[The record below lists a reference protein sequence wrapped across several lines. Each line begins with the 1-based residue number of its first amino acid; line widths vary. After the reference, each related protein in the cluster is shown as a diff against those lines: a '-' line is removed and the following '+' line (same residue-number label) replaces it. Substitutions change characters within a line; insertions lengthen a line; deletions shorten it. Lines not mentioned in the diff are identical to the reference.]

1 MRRYYSRAT
10 GWVGPW
16 VCAFALASPLAVA
29 HDNGDDE
36 SPQPGVAAYCD
47 YAWGA
52 TRSSVSQ
59 QLYPRLF
66 LSGGV
71 LTGADSV
78 SATGS
83 SGNGSGTLW
92 RLQAGLSYGLADL
105 NEGLAL
111 LDRARAECALYL
123 QQSELFAFLA
133 RYDGPDSM
141 AGALAKIRILEQA
154 LPAAEHILD
163 EVRELLLHHQAT
175 VEDLNATSLRVDTL
189 RAELGSSRALVAAVS
204 RKHRVSARNV
214 TDLMLSYQSATE
226 RVAKSESR
234 VRQSRRFD
242 LAVRAGYDRLFGVR
256 DGVPLS
262 ATLTLTISP
271 GALAQPEA
279 EEQAHRGRT
288 GWATR
293 GLEGVH
299 DRVAVLLARL
309 RAVLEAQTRRGQDT
323 RVLLA
328 DLEARYK
335 AVEAIAGDSVRAY
348 RDYLWFDLIRLRA
361 EDAYLRA
368 QLEELYALL
377 PPDGGA
383 TARP

>member
-1 MRRYYSRAT
+1 MRRCCSRAT
-10 GWVGPW
+10 GWVGPLL
-16 VCAFALASPLAVA
+16 CAFALAAPVAVA

-52 TRSSVSQ
+52 TSSSVAQ

-71 LTGADSV
+71 LSGADSV
-78 SATGS
+78 NTTGS
-83 SGNGSGTLW
+83 AGSGSGTLW

-111 LDRARAECALYL
+111 RDRARAECALYL

-133 RYDGPDSM
+133 RYDEPDSM
-141 AGALAKIRILEQA
+141 AGALAKIRVLEEA
-154 LPAAEHILD
+154 LPTAEHILD

-189 RAELGSSRALVAAVS
+189 RAELGSNRARVAAVS
-204 RKHRVSARNV
+204 RKHRTSARNV
-214 TDLMLSYQSATE
+214 TDLMVSYQSATE
-226 RVAKSESR
+226 HVAESESR

-256 DGVPLS
+256 DGIPLS

-271 GALAQPEA
+271 GAIAQPEA
-279 EEQAHRGRT
+279 EEQSRRGRM

-293 GLEGVH
+293 GVEGVH

-328 DLEARYK
+328 DLESRYK
-335 AVEAIAGDSVRAY
+335 AVETVAGDSVRAY

-368 QLEELYALL
+368 QLEELDVLL